1 MKQITVIS
9 GKGGTGK
16 TVITASLA
24 ALAKN
29 KVMVD
34 CDVDAADLHLL
45 LHPKIEEN
53 YEFKGGRLAII
64 DKDKCTECG
73 KCEEVCRFEAV
84 REDRSKK
91 QEARSKH
98 SHYSPLTTHYYI
110 DPLSCEG
117 CGACLLVCPEE
128 AITLKEEI
136 TGEWFVSQ
144 TKYGKLVHAKLGIAE
159 ENSGRLVTVI
169 RQKAQHIALQEGLDY
184 IIIDGPPGIGCPVIA
199 SLSGVDIALVVTEPT
214 LSGIHDMERVI
225 GVCEHF
231 GIKIYVCINK
241 FDLSLPNTKKIEGF
255 CQTKNI
261 PILAQISFDEE
272 IINSV
277 VAGKPAVEYVKGR
290 TLESIENIWDRL
302 GK

>member
-16 TVITASLA
+16 TVITGSLA
-24 ALAKN
+24 VLAEN

-45 LHPKIEEN
+45 LHPKIKESH
-53 YEFKGGRLAII
+53 EFKGGRLAVI
-64 DKDKCTECG
+64 DKDICIECG
-73 KCEEVCRFEAV
+73 KCKEICRFEAIT
-84 REDRSKK
+84 DNPI
-91 QEARSKH
+91 A
-98 SHYSPLTTHYYI
+98 I

-117 CGACLLVCPEE
+117 CGTCSLVCPQE

-159 ENSGRLVTVI
+159 ENSGRLVTVV
-169 RQKAQHIALQEGLDY
+169 RQKAQDIALQEGLDY

-199 SLSGVDIALVVTEPT
+199 SLSGVNAALVVTEPT
-214 LSGIHDMERVI
+214 LSGIHDMERVV

-231 GIKIYVCINK
+231 GIKTYVCINK
-241 FDLSLPNTKKIEGF
+241 FDLSLPNTERIENF
-255 CQTKNI
+255 CQARSI
-261 PILAQISFDEE
+261 PMPAQIPFDEE

-277 VAGKPAVEYVKGR
+277 VAGKPAVEHVKGQ
-290 TLESIENIWDRL
+290 TLNSIEDIWDRL